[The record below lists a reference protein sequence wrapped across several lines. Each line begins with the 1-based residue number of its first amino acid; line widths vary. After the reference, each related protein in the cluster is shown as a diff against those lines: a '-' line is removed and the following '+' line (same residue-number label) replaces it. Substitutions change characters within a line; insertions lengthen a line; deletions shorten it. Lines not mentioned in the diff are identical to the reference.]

1 VPHSISASVAM
12 TLHENRLLSDDSKKE
27 AKLRIKALEKRDTD
41 KLKTDEAKNTY
52 ESLIYEFRAW
62 LNEDEN

>member
-1 VPHSISASVAM
+1 M
-12 TLHENRLLSDDSKKE
+12 TLHENRLLSDESKKE
-27 AKLRIKALEKRDTD
+27 AKSRLKALEKRDTD

-52 ESLIYEFRAW
+52 ESLIYEFRTW